1 MARSKFISMDGKLV
15 PYDEARI
22 HVLSPALKYGA
33 NVFEGLRA
41 YWNADHG
48 ELYVFRM
55 REHMVRL
62 QQGMKIMRYKT
73 QSSVEQWERWLLDM
87 IRGNDHRTDCHLRFT
102 AFVTGEG
109 FMDAVEPVVF
119 VASAEERP
127 AKPLEQKAVKAQ
139 VATWRRIDDS
149 SMPPRVKTGANY
161 SNARLGLLQA
171 RADGYNEAIFLTQ
184 AGKVAEGGGACLIM
198 VRDGVPTTPMVTGG
212 ILESVTRAS
221 LISLF
226 QSKFGTKVVERDI
239 DRTELYAADELFFCG
254 SAYEVTPV
262 TSVDRLPVGTGEIG
276 PVTKS
281 LWKAFE
287 DVVRGRD
294 NSHPEWRT
302 PVFGGASARRTT

>member
-1 MARSKFISMDGKLV
+1 MARSKYISMDGKLV
-15 PYDEARI
+15 PYEDARI
-22 HVLSPALKYGA
+22 HVLSPAAKYGA

-41 YWNADHG
+41 YWNADQD

-62 QQGMKIMRYKT
+62 QQGMKVMRYKA
-73 QSSVEQWERWLLDM
+73 QSSIEQWEQWLLEM
-87 IRGNDHRTDCHLRFT
+87 IRRNDHRTDCHLRFT

-119 VASAEERP
+119 VATAEERA
-127 AKPLEQKAVKAQ
+127 AKPLEQKAVTAQ
-139 VATWRRIDDS
+139 VAAWRRIDDS

-184 AGKVAEGGGACLIM
+184 AGKVAEGGGACVFM
-198 VRDGVPTTPMVTGG
+198 VRDGVPSTPLVTGG

-226 QSKFGTKVVERDI
+226 QSKLGTKVVERDI

-254 SAYEVTPV
+254 SAYEVTPI
-262 TSVDRLPVGTGEIG
+262 TGVDRLPVGNSEIG
-276 PVTKS
+276 PVTRA
-281 LWKAFE
+281 LWKSFE

-294 NSHPEWRT
+294 NSHPEWRA
-302 PVFGGASARRTT
+302 PVFGGTSARRTA

>member
-1 MARSKFISMDGKLV
+1 MARSKYISMDGKLV
-15 PYDEARI
+15 PYEDAKI

-41 YWNADHG
+41 YWNEDHKQ
-48 ELYVFRM
+48 LYVFRM

-62 QQGMKIMRYKT
+62 AQGMKIMRYKFD
-73 QSSVEQWERWLLDM
+73 SDIAQWESWVLEML
-87 IRGNDHRTDCHLRFT
+87 RGNDHRADCHLRFT

-109 FMDAVEPVVF
+109 FMDAAEPILF

-127 AKPLEQKAVKAQ
+127 AKPLEQKSVKAQ
-139 VATWRRIDDS
+139 VAAWRRIDDN

-161 SNARLGLLQA
+161 SNARMGLLQA

-184 AGKVAEGGGACLIM
+184 AGKVAEGGGACLFM
-198 VRDGVPTTPMVTGG
+198 VRDGVASTPLVTGG

-226 QSKFGTKVVERDI
+226 QSKLGTKVVERDI

-254 SAYEVTPV
+254 SAYEVTPIV
-262 TSVDRLPVGTGEIG
+262 DVDRLPVGDGQIG

-281 LWKAFE
+281 LWKVFE

-294 NSHPEWRT
+294 NSHPEWRA
-302 PVFGGASARRTT
+302 PVFGKK

>member
-1 MARSKFISMDGKLV
+1 MARSKYISMDGKLV
-15 PYDEARI
+15 PYEDAKI

-41 YWNADHG
+41 YWNEDHKQ
-48 ELYVFRM
+48 LYVFRM

-62 QQGMKIMRYKT
+62 AQGMKIMRYKFD
-73 QSSVEQWERWLLDM
+73 SDIAQWESWVLEML
-87 IRGNDHRTDCHLRFT
+87 RGNDHRADCHLRFT

-109 FMDAVEPVVF
+109 FMDAAEPILF

-127 AKPLEQKAVKAQ
+127 AKPLEQKSVKAQ
-139 VATWRRIDDS
+139 VAAWRRIDDN

-161 SNARLGLLQA
+161 SNARMGLLQA

-184 AGKVAEGGGACLIM
+184 AGKVAEGGGACLFM
-198 VRDGVPTTPMVTGG
+198 VRDGVASTPLVTGG

-226 QSKFGTKVVERDI
+226 QSKLGTKVVERDI

-254 SAYEVTPV
+254 SAYEVTPIV
-262 TSVDRLPVGTGEIG
+262 NVDRLPVGDGQIG

-281 LWKAFE
+281 LWKVFE

-294 NSHPEWRT
+294 NSHPEWRA
-302 PVFGGASARRTT
+302 PVFGKK